1 MNHIEGHQNNN
12 RPRVFRM
19 KKIIPSLLFI
29 LTIFSANQILAQD
42 QDQDQGTDMAPWAK
56 SILQPLMGK
65 PLQAS
70 FELINDQGFSLTYI
84 DKYGLIFSW
93 DASRPSDEQR
103 GNWLEMATKSSFT
116 ISLWTCG
123 PPDGSPETVMWEE
136 KIRIAELRSNK
147 NESQQIVESIR
158 ELTLLTSQITK
169 VDGIAKSW
177 QQPNGDKGTGIAW
190 EGSKSEP
197 SYRLNTW
204 RKEDTGDTWI
214 TYRIGYSCS

>member
-1 MNHIEGHQNNN
+1 
-12 RPRVFRM
+12 
-19 KKIIPSLLFI
+19 
-29 LTIFSANQILAQD
+29 
-42 QDQDQGTDMAPWAK
+42 
-56 SILQPLMGK
+56 
-65 PLQAS
+65 
-70 FELINDQGFSLTYI
+70 
-84 DKYGLIFSW
+84 
-93 DASRPSDEQR
+93 
-103 GNWLEMATKSSFT
+103 
-116 ISLWTCG
+116 
-123 PPDGSPETVMWEE
+123 MWEE

-190 EGSKSEP
+190 KGSKSEP

-214 TYRIGYSCS
+214 TYRIRYSCS

>member
-19 KKIIPSLLFI
+19 KKIILSLLFI

-84 DKYGLIFSW
+84 DKYGF
-93 DASRPSDEQR
+93 D
-103 GNWLEMATKSSFT
+103 
-116 ISLWTCG
+116 
-123 PPDGSPETVMWEE
+123 PD
-136 KIRIAELRSNK
+136 LYN
-147 NESQQIVESIR
+147 
-158 ELTLLTSQITK
+158 
-169 VDGIAKSW
+169 
-177 QQPNGDKGTGIAW
+177 GTGGNNKLLISTLSVTIGLYLSCLETKARKR
-190 EGSKSEP
+190 ESSK
-197 SYRLNTW
+197 
-204 RKEDTGDTWI
+204 
-214 TYRIGYSCS
+214 IGEVKDVVSWF